1 MCIVREKKSHAVFID
16 RKGGTAVALARYQQ
30 RQKELRRKLREDEKF
45 FRDSAQLSINVL
57 SVVPVY
63 IMLEQYG
70 WKRIRLSRFIRR
82 YATIIADIASKKVTP
97 DSLADEI
104 YQQTGIKYDDGNWW
118 DTKTKESVR
127 K

>member
-1 MCIVREKKSHAVFID
+1 M
-16 RKGGTAVALARYQQ
+16 ALTRYQQ

-82 YATIIADIASKKVTP
+82 YATIIADIASKKVSP
-97 DSLADEI
+97 QSLADEI

-118 DTKTKESVR
+118 DTKAKKSVR
-127 K
+127 EV